1 MTDIISEK
9 EKTKSEEPS
18 SISYNINKSKKFGNP
33 PKFDNIGLGE
43 RYIESDEEEDNDNN
57 INNVNDKDNNVN
69 NKKNNDNDDMDIKL
83 QYMNCI
89 ESKAKNQAD
98 DLSKKKFN
106 NLRRTIMK
114 NKGLKDSLDIYK
126 NNKNN
131 KNNPSSK
138 EINDEIE
145 YDLDNQIEVQKIR
158 NERRAVISTMYQLKP
173 ENKRLKEEFNIEN
186 IEYSLEEASI
196 DSIENIIELITN
208 PFGNYIIQ
216 RILLLIEGES
226 RSNLIHYI
234 INWYPEI
241 KALSFGPRLISKL
254 HKRFQEFTVLVTEK
268 YGWETTQEISYIFKN
283 NYFVH
288 NNNGINNMQFIGNSN
303 MLNNF
308 GNRMNGAN
316 NNNFMNFQNKN
327 NVGNINFIQM
337 NNYMLSNGQK
347 GLII

>member
-1 MTDIISEK
+1 MKVFEILNKNLIPLCKEKYASNVIEKFLIYKSQESIDII
-9 EKTKSEEPS
+9 
-18 SISYNINKSKKFGNP
+18 NI
-33 PKFDNIGLGE
+33 LL
-43 RYIESDEEEDNDNN
+43 
-57 INNVNDKDNNVN
+57 
-69 NKKNNDNDDMDIKL
+69 KN
-83 QYMNCI
+83 
-89 ESKAKNQAD
+89 
-98 DLSKKKFN
+98 
-106 NLRRTIMK
+106 
-114 NKGLKDSLDIYK
+114 
-126 NNKNN
+126 
-131 KNNPSSK
+131 
-138 EINDEIE
+138 
-145 YDLDNQIEVQKIR
+145 
-158 NERRAVISTMYQLKP
+158 
-173 ENKRLKEEFNIEN
+173 ENYLH
-186 IEYSLEEASI
+186 
-196 DSIENIIELITN
+196 ELIID

>member
-1 MTDIISEK
+1 MTYFFQSFLRVSRLGVIISLLIYCIFGFIYLPMYSPMVNSILRYIICILFPPTNLLLGLNSFFAFERQFSPLNNRITLDVAEVNISFMIIFFIVSFFLYIILGFSITNICFGDKVYKKNNKINEEDSHENSSSSINSNDMTDIISEK

-57 INNVNDKDNNVN
+57 INDVNDKDNNVN

-131 KNNPSSK
+131 PNSK

-158 NERRAVISTMYQLKP
+158 NERRK
-173 ENKRLKEEFNIEN
+173 NK
-186 IEYSLEEASI
+186 
-196 DSIENIIELITN
+196 
-208 PFGNYIIQ
+208 
-216 RILLLIEGES
+216 
-226 RSNLIHYI
+226 
-234 INWYPEI
+234 
-241 KALSFGPRLISKL
+241 
-254 HKRFQEFTVLVTEK
+254 
-268 YGWETTQEISYIFKN
+268 
-283 NYFVH
+283 
-288 NNNGINNMQFIGNSN
+288 
-303 MLNNF
+303 
-308 GNRMNGAN
+308 
-316 NNNFMNFQNKN
+316 
-327 NVGNINFIQM
+327 
-337 NNYMLSNGQK
+337 
-347 GLII
+347 